1 MSAADTLHRLLF
13 QALLEIRSQGHE
25 ARNKAV
31 FRLADLFH
39 NIVLEMQR
47 AAGGE
52 ASYEDVLSLLQELA
66 AEKGC
71 ENWLARQMDQ
81 LPPGPAPLPT
91 SPTRRRLR
99 LYNPTLERACRA
111 P

>member
-25 ARNKAV
+25 ARNKVV

-39 NIVLEMQR
+39 NVVLEMQR
-47 AAGGE
+47 AAQGE
-52 ASYEDVLSLLQELA
+52 ASFDDVLGLLQELA

-71 ENWLARQMDQ
+71 ENWLAQQMDR
-81 LPPGPAPLPT
+81 LSSPPAPMSDIAADQSAITPLQPN
-91 SPTRRRLR
+91 S
-99 LYNPTLERACRA
+99 
-111 P
+111 